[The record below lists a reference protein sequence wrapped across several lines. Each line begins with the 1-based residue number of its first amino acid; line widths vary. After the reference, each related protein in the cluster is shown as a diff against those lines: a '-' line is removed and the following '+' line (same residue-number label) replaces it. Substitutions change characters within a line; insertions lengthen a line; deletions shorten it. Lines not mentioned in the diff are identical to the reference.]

1 MNTQRVITSAGDK
14 TSHYTGVGYQYFFTN
29 DAAHG
34 RTCKMQVAKQML
46 GDFFKGVGAINSI
59 NLPHLEILDQGNG
72 WWMICADQPQNDT
85 VVTRFIAR
93 FNRWALA
100 RAGTKKA
107 TVEVLPS
114 WDVFVEESGNTV
126 SDKYAFTIEAVN
138 SLRARELAAKQLGAQ
153 RITIVVPHKVREK
166 SHYTIEVT
174 EQGLGRMKRPGQQ
187 RLSSAQP
194 VIAEEGSIKELA
206 DKINERFGHKRS
218 K

>member
-59 NLPHLEILDQGNG
+59 NLPHLEIMDQGNG
-72 WWMICADQPQNDT
+72 WWLICADQPQNDT

-100 RAGTKKA
+100 RANAKPAPTPA
-107 TVEVLPS
+107 P
-114 WDVFVEESGNTV
+114 D
-126 SDKYAFTIEAVN
+126 
-138 SLRARELAAKQLGAQ
+138 RAR
-153 RITIVVPHKVREK
+153 
-166 SHYTIEVT
+166 YTIEVAA
-174 EQGLGRMKRPGQQ
+174 QGLGRMKRPGQQ

-194 VIAEEGSIKELA
+194 VVADEGSLKELA
-206 DKINERFGHKRS
+206 DKVNERFGHRRNK
-218 K
+218 